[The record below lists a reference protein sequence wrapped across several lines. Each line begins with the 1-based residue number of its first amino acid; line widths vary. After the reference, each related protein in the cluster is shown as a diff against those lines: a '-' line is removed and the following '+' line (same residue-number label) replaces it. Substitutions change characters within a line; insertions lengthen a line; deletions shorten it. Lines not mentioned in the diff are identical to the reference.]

1 MSDIILKY
9 SLLNKTAQ
17 QEVNDF
23 PDFLLSKQK
32 RIKEKS
38 PTDYQTKIMSVS
50 TWTDEDLK
58 QLENNRSSFNH
69 WNIDEW

>member
-23 PDFLLSKQK
+23 LDFLLSKQK

-38 PTDYQTKIMSVS
+38 HIDYKTKIMSVS
-50 TWTDEDLK
+50 TWTDEDFFLK
-58 QLENNRSSFNH
+58 
-69 WNIDEW
+69 

>member
-23 PDFLLSKQK
+23 LDFLLSKQK

-38 PTDYQTKIMSVS
+38 PTDYKTKIMSVS